1 MIRFGKATTS
11 TITLD
16 DQRIVPNAH
25 TRDVIYGVVL
35 NELSRVMPN
44 LDQTV
49 LKPESILTE
58 AGIDDARLED
68 AIVRLQ
74 GSYGMRLHKEWIRD
88 IQTCDDLVTCIA
100 TRMFDTKD
108 INATENLPR
117 NSGQHK
123 DSTSVRTY
131 SFEECE
137 ILRKRVADLQA
148 LGLDNPFLL
157 AHGSVTGKHASIR
170 GNRTNTRPL

>member
-1 MIRFGKATTS
+1 MIRFGTAPAS
-11 TITLD
+11 TITID

-35 NELSRVMPN
+35 NELSRVRPN
-44 LDQTV
+44 SNQSLLT
-49 LKPESILTE
+49 PESNLTE
-58 AGIDDARLED
+58 VGIDDARLED

-74 GSYGMRLHKEWIRD
+74 GSYGMRLHEEWIQD

-108 INATENLPR
+108 
-117 NSGQHK
+117 SGASQNISIK
-123 DSTSVRTY
+123 SKAQRESVSARTY

-137 ILRKRVADLQA
+137 VLRKRVADLQA
-148 LGLDNPFLL
+148 LVLKILSFWLMNP
-157 AHGSVTGKHASIR
+157 SR
-170 GNRTNTRPL
+170 GNMHHSWQRCNQFYQL